1 MAWLELPLA
10 MLADAADS
18 GSAGTIL
25 VGFGCAERIVSC
37 GVAQEL
43 VVVGDFAVI
52 VVVSGRVG
60 GELFVWSDEEVLL
73 GLAGDSKVVWTM
85 VGSILEAWRK
95 WLIGCIF
102 VSLVIWWL
110 LVVAELVAVIL
121 DVVVVVSREM

>member
-18 GSAGTIL
+18 GSAGTVL
-25 VGFGCAERIVSC
+25 FGFSCARRMVSC

-43 VVVGDFAVI
+43 VVVGDIAVM

-85 VGSILEAWRK
+85 VGSILEAWRN
-95 WLIGCIF
+95 WLVGC
-102 VSLVIWWL
+102 
-110 LVVAELVAVIL
+110 
-121 DVVVVVSREM
+121 D

>member
-25 VGFGCAERIVSC
+25 FGLGCAERMVSC

-43 VVVGDFAVI
+43 VVVGDFAVM
-52 VVVSGRVG
+52 VVVSGSVG
-60 GELFVWSDEEVLL
+60 EELFVWSDDEVLL
-73 GLAGDSKVVWTM
+73 ILAVVSKFVWKW
-85 VGSILEAWRK
+85 VSSLLETWRK

-102 VSLVIWWL
+102 VVLVSWWL
-110 LVVAELVAVIL
+110 LLVAGLVAEIL
-121 DVVVVVSREM
+121 GVVVVVSREM